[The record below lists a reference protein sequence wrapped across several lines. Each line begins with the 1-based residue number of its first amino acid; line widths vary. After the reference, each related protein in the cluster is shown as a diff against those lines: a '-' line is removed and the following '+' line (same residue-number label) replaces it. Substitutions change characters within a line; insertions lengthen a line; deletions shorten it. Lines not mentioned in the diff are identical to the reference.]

1 MKYSLIADIMS
12 LMESILVVRHPGSLG
27 SQLVRNFVS
36 LMFTS
41 GWLDWEVKI
50 QTFSQTTLWPH
61 NEQRTFHNIIATQDP
76 DKPRQLVLACHYDSK
91 TDPYGFLGATD
102 SAVPCAIIMHIAITL
117 DTILRF
123 HLYLQS
129 IDL

>member
-61 NEQRTFHNIIATQDP
+61 NEQRTFHNIIATQNP
-76 DKPRQLVLACHYDSK
+76 DKPRQLVLACD
-91 TDPYGFLGATD
+91 
-102 SAVPCAIIMHIAITL
+102 
-117 DTILRF
+117 
-123 HLYLQS
+123 
-129 IDL
+129 